1 MIEEYTIKIQPD
13 GERFKATVEDTSIV
27 AYGKTRLEAAE
38 NADIA
43 IDKARAQAL
52 EAAKNARAKRHQVA

>member
-1 MIEEYTIKIQPD
+1 MITEFTIQIQPD
-13 GERFKATVEDTSIV
+13 GERFKATIEGTNIV

-43 IDKARAQAL
+43 LDKARMQADT
-52 EAAKNARAKRHQVA
+52 KTRRQHQVA